1 MEITFVWSWLSFWIG
16 IASAVVGI
24 FVVLLLI
31 AFGQYKKQQKN
42 KKMAEDVFGKAA
54 SDFLKS

>member
-31 AFGQYKKQQKN
+31 AFGQYKKQQRN
-42 KKMAEDVFGKAA
+42 KKMAEDVFGKVA
-54 SDFLKS
+54 SDFLK